1 MKLTLKKLI
10 SVKPSMKKL
19 LNQDLPIKIS
29 YNLSKLISELNEEY
43 TLFEEKKQL
52 LFIKYGE
59 EKENKISIKQ
69 ENVKTFTKD
78 IGDLLDIEVEIEV
91 TKVKLN
97 DLGDIKLSPLDML
110 NLDILIEK

>member
-1 MKLTLKKLI
+1 MNELRAQFLSVLEAPMQNTVSVMNSLLT
-10 SVKPSMKKL
+10 SVIYAL
-19 LNQDLPIKIS
+19 
-29 YNLSKLISELNEEY
+29 
-43 TLFEEKKQL
+43 EEKKQL